1 VNNLAPISNIGDVRH
16 YSTGDVFNVGT
27 KALQFQAMQE
37 KEMLY
42 DMTWVQNS
50 ALEITMNKLLDLI
63 GGFFHLNLNYQS
75 YR

>member
-1 VNNLAPISNIGDVRH
+1 MNNLAPISNIGDVRQ
-16 YSTGDVFNVGT
+16 YPTGDVFNVGT

-63 GGFFHLNLNYQS
+63 GDFFHLNLNYQS

>member
-1 VNNLAPISNIGDVRH
+1 
-16 YSTGDVFNVGT
+16 
-27 KALQFQAMQE
+27 MQE
-37 KEMLY
+37 NEMLY

-75 YR
+75 